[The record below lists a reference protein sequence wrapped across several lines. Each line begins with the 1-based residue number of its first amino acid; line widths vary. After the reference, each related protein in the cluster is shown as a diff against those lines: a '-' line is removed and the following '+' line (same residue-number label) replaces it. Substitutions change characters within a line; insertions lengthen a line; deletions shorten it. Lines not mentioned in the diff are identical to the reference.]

1 MFFFSYTHEI
11 ILMESR
17 KYLNNISYN
26 LRKKTL
32 WSKRVFDSFI
42 NSLCIINPF
51 DTSVLVCPFQVKIS
65 EKTFFLRFLWK
76 VPYNL
81 ILIWRIKKSN
91 LFFQIFLSSFSFLPR
106 LVKNVLKSGSG
117 IFFSNFHE
125 NHYIF

>member
-11 ILMESR
+11 ILTESR
-17 KYLNNISYN
+17 KYLNNILYN
-26 LRKKTL
+26 LRKKIL

-106 LVKNVLKSGSG
+106 IVKNVLKNGSG
-117 IFFSNFHE
+117 IFFSDFHE

>member
-11 ILMESR
+11 ILTESR
-17 KYLNNISYN
+17 KYLNNILYN
-26 LRKKTL
+26 LRKKIL

-106 LVKNVLKSGSG
+106 LVKNVLKNGSR
-117 IFFSNFHE
+117 IFFSDFHE
-125 NHYIF
+125 NHYVF